1 MIGNL
6 SPIAVGWAERDPCW
20 AAALHVL
27 SAPVLIE
34 KDVQRYV
41 DFKAREI
48 HFDALRRRARAWS
61 DGERTLVACAGA
73 LFGLLPGAELRD
85 LVCDLDEDNLRRVID
100 AMLVFRAR
108 SGR

>member
-1 MIGNL
+1 MPTDPA
-6 SPIAVGWAERDPCW
+6 PIVPPWVETDPCW
-20 AAALHVL
+20 VAALHVL
-27 SAPVLIE
+27 RAPTLMAKGVM
-34 KDVQRYV
+34 RYV
-41 DFKAREI
+41 DWQAREI
-48 HFDALRRRARAWS
+48 NFDALRRRARAWS
-61 DGERTLVACAGA
+61 DGERTLLACAGA

>member
-1 MIGNL
+1 MPTDTA
-6 SPIAVGWAERDPCW
+6 PIVPAWVETDPCW

-27 SAPVLIE
+27 QAPALQAKGVM
-34 KDVQRYV
+34 RGV
-41 DFKAREI
+41 DFEAREI
-48 HFDALRRRARAWS
+48 DFPDLRRRARAWS

-73 LFGLLPGAELRD
+73 LFGFRPGAELRD